1 LISTYS
7 RCNIELQIQQ
17 KEVLQ
22 VTVKDILD
30 FLDEHPE
37 LLDEALAFL
46 KKRKAEQLKN
56 ESVTSLL

>member
-1 LISTYS
+1 M
-7 RCNIELQIQQ
+7 
-17 KEVLQ
+17 
-22 VTVKDILD
+22 TVKDILD

-37 LLDEALAFL
+37 LLDEALTFL